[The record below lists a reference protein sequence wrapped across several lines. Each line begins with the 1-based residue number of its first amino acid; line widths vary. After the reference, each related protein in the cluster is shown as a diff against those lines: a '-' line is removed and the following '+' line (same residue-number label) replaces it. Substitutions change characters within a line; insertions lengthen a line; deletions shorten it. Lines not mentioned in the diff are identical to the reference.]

1 MLLDLCQIISMFFF
15 VFLKKKSSKCAIKSS
30 SKRIPCCGNA
40 THFKSPYNLDIVT
53 SKYRSYNRLLLLVGN
68 LKKNE
73 ILSKLTVGV
82 IVIHA

>member
-30 SKRIPCCGNA
+30 SKRIPCGNA